1 MPSSSSGTHATPTRT
16 SSGVIVRPNY
26 NKEEEDRKKKEEE
39 KKKEAKTKDKKTGFL
54 SNLKTSEPSPATKP
68 QAAPAKKE
76 EKWKA
81 SRKIVTCQCNC
92 Y

>member
-16 SSGVIVRPNY
+16 SSGVIVRPNN

-39 KKKEAKTKDKKTGFL
+39 KKEAKTKDKKTGFL

-81 SRKIVTCQCNC
+81 SRKNVTCQCNC